1 MAAERNVVAV
11 KDRHLPTRRHRKSLH
26 VAILAG
32 SLAFVVVGPFGPFVA
47 GALAQT
53 DSITVTGSAAPLL
66 PTDSLTGTGSRP
78 PGWERVAGNDS
89 SGTIPNSSYSGTQP
103 APAAAIPDHPAVD
116 TPTPT
121 TTPSPAIKQPPMPL
135 GTNGMKPNASD
146 MPLQ

>member
-1 MAAERNVVAV
+1 MAAQTNVMAAG
-11 KDRHLPTRRHRKSLH
+11 DRPLPAARHRKSLH
-26 VAILAG
+26 VAILVG
-32 SLAFVVVGPFGPFVA
+32 SLVFALVGPFGPFVPH
-47 GALAQT
+47 ALAQT
-53 DSITVTGSAAPLL
+53 DSITVTGSVAPLL
-66 PTDSLTGTGSRP
+66 PTDSLTDTGSRP

-89 SGTIPNSSYSGTQP
+89 SGTILNSPYSGTQP
-103 APAAAIPDHPAVD
+103 APAAAIPDHPVVD

>member
-1 MAAERNVVAV
+1 
-11 KDRHLPTRRHRKSLH
+11 
-26 VAILAG
+26 
-32 SLAFVVVGPFGPFVA
+32 
-47 GALAQT
+47 
-53 DSITVTGSAAPLL
+53 VTGSAAPRSQ
-66 PTDSLTGTGSRP
+66 TDFLTGTGSRP
-78 PGWERVAGNDS
+78 PGGEAIAGNDS
-89 SGTIPNSSYSGTQP
+89 RGTIPNSSYSGTQP